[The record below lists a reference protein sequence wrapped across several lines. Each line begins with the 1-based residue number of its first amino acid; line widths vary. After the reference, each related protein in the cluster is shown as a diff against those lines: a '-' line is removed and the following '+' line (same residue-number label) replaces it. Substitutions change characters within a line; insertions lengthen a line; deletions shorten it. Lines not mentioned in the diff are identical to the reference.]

1 MSKRSVPLCSYM
13 EVSRPYKTAFR
24 SLCEKLKRVS
34 DILDLKLLVLWKR
47 TPQISYLLEVERFG
61 LLIDNKN
68 L

>member
-1 MSKRSVPLCSYM
+1 MSKCSVPLCPYM

-24 SLCEKLKRVS
+24 SPCEKLKCVS

-47 TPQISYLLEVERFG
+47 TPQIRYLLEVERFG